1 MASTLSKTV
10 IYIYAQSVTV
20 SKYKVGG
27 WGDGKAGKALDTR
40 EGLGQNPQSPHKKS
54 GWPHIET
61 SVLWRADT
69 RRLAASVVP
78 GSVRDPV

>member
-10 IYIYAQSVTV
+10 IYIHAQSVTV

-40 EGLGQNPQSPHKKS
+40 EGLGQNPQSPHKR
-54 GWPHIET
+54 PDMVIPT
-61 SVLWRADT
+61 CNPRD
-69 RRLAASVVP
+69 LAASLAP
-78 GSVRDPV
+78 GSVRDPVSEE